1 MGLDND
7 EEIRQSMIRILF
19 SALVFWMVS
28 LSGHAVGAQDPADW
42 LGRMV
47 EARKNESY
55 SGTFVYSRGDEM
67 SSMRVVH
74 RLKNGMEQERL
85 VALDG
90 EPREIVRNGEYVV
103 CIFPGN
109 EQVEL
114 EQALPTSPFATGIT
128 GNIAPLTSAYSISV
142 AGAERLAGH
151 EVVKVAL
158 MAKDAF
164 RYSYLLWLEKRTG
177 LLVKSMLTGK
187 NGEVLERFQFTELN
201 IGENISDKEFVE
213 LIPEKQG
220 QQHGGSAE
228 TVETPIPHAWEP
240 GWLPEGFSPAPY
252 VSKTNHVMPERSR
265 SRVYTDGLTLFSVF
279 VEPLADAGMPEGA
292 SKMGA
297 TSAYSRYLDIENQR
311 YVVTVVGEVPI
322 ETVKK
327 VADNMQMNP
336 LIEPSS

>member
-1 MGLDND
+1 
-7 EEIRQSMIRILF
+7 MIRLMF
-19 SALVFWMVS
+19 SVMLLWVISVPS
-28 LSGHAVGAQDPADW
+28 HAMGSQDPADW
-42 LGRMV
+42 LAMMV

-55 SGTFVYSRGDEM
+55 TGTFVYSRGDEM
-67 SSMRVVH
+67 SSMRVAH
-74 RLKNGMEQERL
+74 RLKNGLEQERL

-90 EPREIVRNGEYVV
+90 EPREIVRNGEHVV

-114 EQALPTSPFATGIT
+114 EQALPSSPFAAGIT
-128 GNIAPLTSAYSISV
+128 GDIAPLASVYSISV

-187 NGEVLERFQFTELN
+187 KGEVLERFQFTELS
-201 IGENISDKEFVE
+201 IGGDISEKEFIELKPGELTRHQEAVE
-213 LIPEKQG
+213 K
-220 QQHGGSAE
+220 
-228 TVETPIPHAWEP
+228 PIPHAWEP
-240 GWLPEGFSPAPY
+240 GWLPDGFSPAPY
-252 VSKTNHVMPERSR
+252 VSKTNHIMPEKSR

-279 VEPLADAGMPEGA
+279 VEPMADAGMPEGA

-297 TSAYSRYLDIENQR
+297 TSAYSRYLDIENER

-327 VADNMQMNP
+327 VADNMHMKS
-336 LIEPSS
+336 LKSSS